1 MNQILPTSSFSDA
14 DEIDAPSSQFQVR
27 FVESG
32 AFECKFVIGRTDENA
47 LCCGAP
53 TDGKSWC
60 AYHRRI
66 VFTPRLPVRPR

>member
-1 MNQILPTSSFSDA
+1 VNQVSPLSSFLSA
-14 DEIDAPSSQFQVR
+14 EAVEVPSSKYQVR
-27 FVESG
+27 LVESG
-32 AFECKFVIGRTDENA
+32 MFDCKYVVGGTDEHA

-66 VFTPRLPVRPR
+66 VFTPRLPARSR